1 MKIIQIKCRHELQNL
16 RKCSLLKQ
24 IAEKFSII
32 VNINQQGKTMSEAQ
46 DFEKASLAFSEA
58 QGQLNELIEARSR
71 LETQYQE
78 NKIVLEE
85 FDSLNEDSKI
95 YKLTGPILMPQDY
108 SEAKMNVN
116 KRIEFIQEEIKRA
129 ESKVGDQEKKIE
141 GARATLLALRSK
153 LSQ

>member
-1 MKIIQIKCRHELQNL
+1 
-16 RKCSLLKQ
+16 
-24 IAEKFSII
+24 
-32 VNINQQGKTMSEAQ
+32 MSEAQ

-85 FDSLNEDSKI
+85 FDSLNEESKI